1 MNVYL
6 KMDPASSPLGPLPG
20 YVVAGAGRLPKRERT
35 RLSLLE
41 AAVAVFGE
49 RGVESATIQD
59 ITQAARVAAGTF
71 YNHFKSKDE
80 LLSALAL
87 WIGDGFCQR
96 IAESYQRVADGAER
110 MAIGNRRYIQLAI
123 DTPHWALLLLQLVAA
138 APEAAARIAEYSI
151 ADLRLG
157 LKQKRFRI
165 TTERAAFDLIGGTI
179 SAAMR
184 SVALGEVPAA
194 SKRLGYDSAVATLVL
209 QGLGMESEEAAAIA
223 RKALPP
229 LPAASGGTAA

>member
-1 MNVYL
+1 
-6 KMDPASSPLGPLPG
+6 MDPASSPLGPLPG
-20 YVVAGAGRLPKRERT
+20 YVVAGGRRLPKRERT
-35 RLSLLE
+35 RLALLE

-49 RGVESATIQD
+49 RGVQVATIQD
-59 ITQAARVAAGTF
+59 IADAARVATGTF

-96 IAESYQRVADGAER
+96 IVQSYEHIPDGAER
-110 MAIGNRRYIQLAI
+110 MAIGNRRYIQLAL
-123 DTPHWALLLLQLVAA
+123 DTPHWALLLMQLVAA
-138 APEAAARIAEYSI
+138 APEAGARIASYSL

-157 LKQKRFRI
+157 IKQKRFRI
-165 TTERAAFDLIGGTI
+165 TNERAAIDLIGGTI

-184 SVALGEVPAA
+184 SVALGELPAA
-194 SKRLGYDSAVATLVL
+194 ARRGGYDSAVATLVL
-209 QGLGMESEEAAAIA
+209 QGLGMDGDEALALA

-229 LPAASGGTAA
+229 LDA

>member
-1 MNVYL
+1 
-6 KMDPASSPLGPLPG
+6 MDPASSPLGPLPG
-20 YVVAGAGRLPKRERT
+20 YVVSGQARLPKRERT

-49 RGVESATIQD
+49 KGVEAATIQD
-59 ITQAARVAAGTF
+59 IALAARVATGTF
-71 YNHFKSKDE
+71 YNHFKAKDE
-80 LLSALAL
+80 LLAALAL

-96 IAESYQRVADGAER
+96 IAQSYAQIADGAER
-110 MAIGNRRYIQLAI
+110 MAIGNRRYIQLAL
-123 DTPHWALLLLQLVAA
+123 DTPQWALLLLQLVAA

-165 TTERAAFDLIGGTI
+165 SNERAAQDLIGGTI

-184 SVALGEVPAA
+184 SVALGELPAA
-194 SKRLGYDSAVATLVL
+194 VRRGYDSAVAALVL
-209 QGLGMESEEAAAIA
+209 QGLGMTPQEASLVA
-223 RKALPP
+223 RKP
-229 LPAASGGTAA
+229 LPEVT

>member
-1 MNVYL
+1 MNVYP
-6 KMDPASSPLGPLPG
+6 KMDPSSSPLGPLPG
-20 YVVAGAGRLPKRERT
+20 YVLAGAGRLPKRERT

-41 AAVAVFGE
+41 AAVAVFSE

-71 YNHFKSKDE
+71 YNHFKAKDE

-87 WIGDGFCQR
+87 WIGDGFCRR
-96 IAESYQRVADGAER
+96 IAESYAQVSDAAER

-123 DTPHWALLLLQLVAA
+123 DTPQWALLLQQLVAA
-138 APEAAARIAEYSI
+138 APEAAARIAEYSV

-165 TTERAAFDLIGGTI
+165 TNERAALDLIGGTI

-184 SVALGEVPAA
+184 SVALGEVPAS
-194 SKRLGYDSAVATLVL
+194 SKRVGYDSAVAALVL
-209 QGLGMESEEAAAIA
+209 QGLGMGCDEAAAIA
-223 RKALPP
+223 RKPLPP
-229 LPAASGGTAA
+229 LPDAPGAAP

>member
-20 YVVAGAGRLPKRERT
+20 YVVPGAGRLPKRERT

-41 AAVAVFGE
+41 AAVAVFAE
-49 RGVESATIQD
+49 RGVDSATIQD
-59 ITQAARVAAGTF
+59 VTQVARVAAGTF

-96 IAESYQRVADGAER
+96 IVESYAHIEDGAER

-123 DTPHWALLLLQLVAA
+123 DTPQWALLLLQLVAA
-138 APEAAARIAEYSI
+138 APEASARIAEYSL

-157 LKQKRFRI
+157 LKQKRFHVAN
-165 TTERAAFDLIGGTI
+165 ERAALDLIGGTI
-179 SAAMR
+179 GSAMR
-184 SVALGEVPAA
+184 SVATGGAPAS
-194 SKRLGYDSAVATLVL
+194 SKRVGYDTAIATLVL
-209 QGLGMESEEAAAIA
+209 QGLGMESEEATVIA
-223 RKALPP
+223 RKPLPP
-229 LPAASGGTAA
+229 LPASAT